1 MQREAPE
8 GPNLLATARDAL
20 LTEILPKLS
29 GTDAFTARM
38 IANAMAIAAR
48 EAAQDDAWVAELRTT
63 MQRLTGDAAA
73 PDRTFAAAIRGSA
86 FDPGTTHHMEA
97 AALLR
102 DAARLRCAISAPRV
116 LGKG

>member
-48 EAAQDDAWVAELRTT
+48 EAAQNDVWVADMRATV
-63 MQRLTGDAAA
+63 QRLTGDAAA
-73 PDRTFAAAIRGSA
+73 PDRAFAAGIRAAAS
-86 FDPGTTHHMEA
+86 PSCA
-97 AALLR
+97 AALCHQR
-102 DAARLRCAISAPRV
+102 ATGF
-116 LGKG
+116 GKGLNHAG

>member
-8 GPNLLATARDAL
+8 GPSLLATARDAL
-20 LTEILPKLS
+20 LQEILPKLS

-48 EAAQDDAWVAELRTT
+48 EAAQEEAWVAAARAT
-63 MQRLTGDAAA
+63 MQRLTGATEA
-73 PDRTFAAAIRGSA
+73 PDRALAAALRAGA
-86 FDPGTTHHMEA
+86 FDPGSAHYAEA

-102 DAARLRCAISAPRV
+102 EAARMRCAISAPRV

>member
-20 LTEILPKLS
+20 LTEILPKLT

-48 EAAQDDAWVAELRTT
+48 EA
-63 MQRLTGDAAA
+63 
-73 PDRTFAAAIRGSA
+73 S
-86 FDPGTTHHMEA
+86 
-97 AALLR
+97 
-102 DAARLRCAISAPRV
+102 
-116 LGKG
+116 

>member
-8 GPNLLATARDAL
+8 GPGLLATARDAL

-48 EAAQDDAWVAELRTT
+48 EAAQDDTWMADMHAT
-63 MQRLTGDAAA
+63 MQRLTGTVDA
-73 PDRTFAAAIRGSA
+73 PDRAFAAAIRAGR
-86 FDPGTTHHMEA
+86 FDPGSAHHAEA

-102 DAARLRCAISAPRV
+102 QAARMRCAISAPRV